1 MACHGL
7 IYLRLVVAVSLPF
20 HFRKPYS
27 AFGVHSTNQHR
38 LDTVFTDYHSKY
50 YAHALTRRRSSDDP
64 DKLTASLMGAT
75 VDLNPH
81 QIDAAMFAFRSPL
94 SRGAILADEVGLGKT
109 IEAGLVISQ
118 LWAERKRR
126 TLIIVPTTL
135 RKQWQQELAEKFF
148 LDAEVFDSAR
158 LRAGA
163 KSNESNPFLTAK
175 GIVICSYHF
184 ARSAEALIAGTHW
197 DLVVIDEAHR
207 LRNVLKSGNKIA
219 VAIKAAIQNAH
230 GKILLTATP
239 LQNSLLELYALTS
252 FLDEHLFGD
261 IESFKQQYLRGALG
275 QREFDE
281 LRQRIRP
288 ICQRT
293 LRRQVAE
300 YVRYTNRVP
309 MVHDFTPSAAEQRL
323 YEEVSDYLR
332 RDQLFALPKSQ
343 RALMILVLRKLLA
356 SSSFAIAATLESLR
370 SRVQSLRDGL
380 DTAEADEEA
389 VDFEAF
395 DEVAEEW
402 SDDGSESIAPASPVS
417 VDAVEAEI
425 RDLVRFRDLAAS
437 ITENSK
443 GQALLQALS
452 AGFEK
457 LRELQANEK
466 AIIFTESR
474 RTQQYLIDLLNAN
487 GYNGRVMTFNG
498 TNTDSESAS
507 IYRVWK
513 ERHDGEQVVSGRK
526 DVDMRAA
533 LIEDFQTRAAIM
545 VATEAAAEGVNLQF
559 CSLVVNYDLPWNP
572 QRIEQR
578 IGRCHRYG
586 QRHDVVVI
594 NFLNRGNEADQRV
607 FELLRDKFRLFDG
620 VFGSSD
626 EVLGALESGVDFE
639 RRIAQIYQSCRTPAE
654 IDTAFNR
661 LQDEMSSEIANR
673 MTTTRAT
680 LLENFDEEVHQR
692 LRVTQ
697 EKTGERLG
705 RLERWLWLLTKH
717 ELGTQARYDDDRH
730 RFFVHNRVPGCPEAP
745 TGTYRLHMRGEVEDG
760 QRPYRLGDPLAE
772 VLITRA
778 KKRELPIAHV
788 RFDYAQAPARISM
801 VEQLR
806 ERSGWMAADI
816 VRLDAAQQQED
827 YLLLS
832 GFSSEES
839 IDAEALEKMFD
850 VPGEVIAPTLV
861 PQDTEERIEELS
873 TRARERL
880 LSVIADRNSRFF
892 EEEIEKLDRWGEDRK
907 KSLEFELKALRGEI
921 SALKKQSRLEATL
934 DQKVALQRKAK
945 DMESQLGR
953 KRREMYEAEDEIDRQ
968 KETLI
973 STVEAK
979 LKQEVRSERLFMIR
993 WEVQ

>member
-1 MACHGL
+1 
-7 IYLRLVVAVSLPF
+7 VS
-20 HFRKPYS
+20 
-27 AFGVHSTNQHR
+27 
-38 LDTVFTDYHSKY
+38 TDYHSKY
-50 YAHALTRRRSSDDP
+50 YSYALTRRRSSDDP
-64 DKLTASLMGAT
+64 DKLTASLMNAT

-109 IEAGLVISQ
+109 IEAGLIISQ
-118 LWAERKRR
+118 LWAERKRQI
-126 TLIIVPTTL
+126 LIIVPTTL
-135 RKQWQQELAEKFF
+135 RKQWSQELAEKFF
-148 LDAEVFDSAR
+148 LEVEVFDSAR
-158 LRAGA
+158 LRAAIKTGDA
-163 KSNESNPFLTAK
+163 NPFLSAK

-184 ARSAEALIAGTHW
+184 ARTAEALIAATSW

-219 VAIKAAIQNAH
+219 VAIKNAIQNAR

-239 LQNSLLELYALTS
+239 LQNTLLELYALTS
-252 FLDEHLFGD
+252 FLDEHLFGGID
-261 IESFKQQYLRGALG
+261 SFKQQYLRGPLG

-288 ICQRT
+288 VCQRT

-343 RALMILVLRKLLA
+343 RALMVLILRKLLA

-370 SRVQSLRDGL
+370 SRVQALRDGL
-380 DTAEADEEA
+380 DAPTATDPA

-402 SDDGSESIAPASPVS
+402 SDDSPEGQAVGANP
-417 VDAVEAEI
+417 VNAAAVEAEI
-425 RDLVRFRDLAAS
+425 RDLVRFRDLASS
-437 ITENSK
+437 ITENAK
-443 GQALLQALS
+443 GQALLQALG

-457 LRELQANEK
+457 LRELDANEK
-466 AIIFTESR
+466 AVIFTESR
-474 RTQQYLIDLLNAN
+474 RTQQYLIDLLEAS
-487 GYNGRVMTFNG
+487 GYVGQVMTFNG
-498 TNTDSESAS
+498 TNTDAGSAE
-507 IYRVWK
+507 IYKRWK
-513 ERHDGEQVVSGRK
+513 ERHSGEQVVSGRK
-526 DVDMRAA
+526 DVDLRAA
-533 LIEDFQTRAAIM
+533 LIEHFKTEAAIM
-545 VATEAAAEGVNLQF
+545 IATEAAAEGVNLQF

-586 QRHDVVVI
+586 QKHDVVVI
-594 NFLNRGNEADQRV
+594 NFLNRGNEADRRV

-654 IDTAFNR
+654 IDAAFNR
-661 LQDEMSSEIANR
+661 LQEEMSSEIESR

-680 LLENFDEEVHQR
+680 LLENFDEEVHER
-692 LRVTQ
+692 LKVTQ
-697 EKTGERLG
+697 DKTGERLG
-705 RLERWLWLLTKH
+705 RLERWLWALTKH
-717 ELGTQARYDDDRH
+717 ELGSNARFDEEGH
-730 RFFVHNRVPGCPEAP
+730 RFFVPNRVPGCPEAP
-745 TGTYRLHMRGEVEDG
+745 TGSYRLNVREQTDEAH
-760 QRPYRLGDPLAE
+760 RPYRLGDPLAE
-772 VLITRA
+772 TLITRA
-778 KKRELPIAHV
+778 RERKLPVAHV
-788 RFDYAQAPARISM
+788 RFDYTRAPAKISM

-806 ERSGWMAADI
+806 GQSGWMTADI
-816 VRLDAAQQQED
+816 VSLDAAQQQED

-832 GFSSEES
+832 GFSSEEPV
-839 IDAEALEKMFD
+839 DAEALEKMLD
-850 VPGEVIAPTLV
+850 VPGDVVAAVLFPPEA
-861 PQDTEERIEELS
+861 EARIEELANG
-873 TRARERL
+873 ARDRL
-880 LSVIADRNSRFF
+880 LSRIADRNSKYF
-892 EEEIEKLDRWGEDRK
+892 EEEIEKLDRWAEDRK
-907 KSLEFELKALRGEI
+907 KTLEFELKTLRAEI
-921 SALKKQSRLEATL
+921 TGLKKQSRLEATL

-945 DMESQLGR
+945 DIEAQLGR
-953 KRREMYEAEDEIDRQ
+953 KRREMYEAEDEIDQQ
-968 KETLI
+968 KEVLI
-973 STVEAK
+973 STVEAR
-979 LKQEVRSERLFMIR
+979 LKQAVRSERLFVIQ

>member
-1 MACHGL
+1 ML
-7 IYLRLVVAVSLPF
+7 
-20 HFRKPYS
+20 
-27 AFGVHSTNQHR
+27 
-38 LDTVFTDYHSKY
+38 TDYHSKY
-50 YAHALTRRRSSDDP
+50 YAHALTRRRSADDP
-64 DKLTASLMGAT
+64 DKLTASLMSAT

-109 IEAGLVISQ
+109 IEAGLIISQ

-126 TLIIVPTTL
+126 ILIIVPTTL
-135 RKQWQQELAEKFF
+135 RKQWSQELAEKFF
-148 LDAEVFDSAR
+148 LEAEVFDSAR
-158 LRAGA
+158 LRVALRSGDA
-163 KSNESNPFLTAK
+163 NPFLTAT

-184 ARSAEALIAGTHW
+184 ARTAETLIAATSW

-219 VAIKAAIQNAH
+219 VAIKNAIQGAR
-230 GKILLTATP
+230 GKVLLTATP

-252 FLDEHLFGD
+252 FLDEHLFGGID
-261 IESFKQQYLRGALG
+261 SFKQQYLRGNLG
-275 QREFDE
+275 QREFEE

-288 ICQRT
+288 VCQRT

-343 RALMILVLRKLLA
+343 RALMILILRKLLA
-356 SSSFAIAATLESLR
+356 SSSFAIAGTLESLR
-370 SRVQSLRDGL
+370 SRVQALRDGL
-380 DTAEADEEA
+380 DAPPQQQP
-389 VDFEAF
+389 VSDFEAF

-402 SDDGSESIAPASPVS
+402 GDEGTESESANGNGVNPA
-417 VDAVEAEI
+417 AVEAEI
-425 RDLVRFRDLAAS
+425 RDLVRFRDLASS
-437 ITENSK
+437 ITENAK
-443 GQALLQALS
+443 GTALLQALA

-457 LRELQANEK
+457 LRELGANEK

-474 RTQQYLIDLLNAN
+474 RTQQYLIDLLEAS
-487 GYNGRVMTFNG
+487 GYAGNVMTFNG
-498 TNTDSESAS
+498 TNTDPASAQ
-507 IYRVWK
+507 IYKSWK
-513 ERHDGEQVVSGRK
+513 DRHAGTPIASGRK

-533 LIEDFQTRAAIM
+533 LIDHFRTDAAVMI
-545 VATEAAAEGVNLQF
+545 ATEAAAEGVNLQF

-586 QRHDVVVI
+586 QQHDVVVI
-594 NFLNRGNEADQRV
+594 NFLNRGNEADRRV
-607 FELLRDKFRLFDG
+607 FELLRDKFQLFDG

-654 IDTAFNR
+654 IDAAFNR
-661 LQDEMSSEIANR
+661 LQEEMSSAIENR

-697 EKTGERLG
+697 DRTDERLG
-705 RLERWLWLLTKH
+705 RLERWLWSLTKH
-717 ELGTQARYDDDRH
+717 ELGTNARYDEDRH
-730 RFFVHNRVPGCPEAP
+730 RFFVPNRVPGCPEAP
-745 TGTYRLHMRGEVEDG
+745 TGTYRLHMREQAEDA

-772 VLITRA
+772 ALIARA
-778 KKRELPIAHV
+778 QARKLPLARV
-788 RFDYAQAPARISM
+788 RFHYERAGAKISM

-806 ERSGWMAADI
+806 DQSGWMALDLLS
-816 VRLDAAQQQED
+816 LDAPQQQED

-832 GFSSEES
+832 GFSADGMV
-839 IDAEALEKMFD
+839 DADTLEKLLE
-850 VPGEVIAPTLV
+850 VPGEIVAPALITSEDEDRIERLSNAAREQTLV
-861 PQDTEERIEELS
+861 RIG
-873 TRARERL
+873 
-880 LSVIADRNSRFF
+880 DRNSRFF
-892 EEEIEKLDRWGEDRK
+892 EDEIEKLDRWADDRK
-907 KSLEFELKALRGEI
+907 KTLELELKILRSEI
-921 SALKKQSRLEATL
+921 ASLKKQSRLEGTL

-945 DMESQLGR
+945 DIEAQLGR

-968 KETLI
+968 KELLI
-973 STVEAK
+973 STVEERLQQA
-979 LKQEVRSERLFMIR
+979 VRSERLFMIQ
-993 WEVQ
+993 WEVA

>member
-1 MACHGL
+1 ML
-7 IYLRLVVAVSLPF
+7 
-20 HFRKPYS
+20 
-27 AFGVHSTNQHR
+27 
-38 LDTVFTDYHSKY
+38 TDYHSKY

-64 DKLTASLMGAT
+64 DKLTASLMNAT

-109 IEAGLVISQ
+109 IEAGLIISQ

-126 TLIIVPTTL
+126 ILIIVPTTL
-135 RKQWQQELAEKFF
+135 RKQWAQELSEKFF
-148 LDAEVFDSAR
+148 LEAEVFDSPR
-158 LRAGA
+158 LRAGV
-163 KSNESNPFLTAK
+163 KSGEANPLLAAT

-184 ARSAEALIAGTHW
+184 ARTAEAFIAATPW

-219 VAIKAAIQNAH
+219 VAIKNGIQNAG

-252 FLDEHLFGD
+252 FLDEHLFGG
-261 IESFKQQYLRGALG
+261 IESFKQQYLRGSLG

-288 ICQRT
+288 VCQRT

-323 YEEVSDYLR
+323 YDEVNDYLR

-343 RALMILVLRKLLA
+343 RALMILILRKLLA
-356 SSSFAIAATLESLR
+356 SSSFAIAGTLESLR
-370 SRVQSLRDGL
+370 SRVQALRDGI
-380 DTAEADEEA
+380 DAPPAAEAA
-389 VDFEAF
+389 ADFEAF
-395 DEVAEEW
+395 DEDAEEW
-402 SDDGSESIAPASPVS
+402 SDDAPDSQSASSNPLNPAA
-417 VDAVEAEI
+417 VDAEI
-425 RDLVRFRDLAAS
+425 RDLVRFRDLASS
-437 ITENSK
+437 ITENAK
-443 GQALLQALS
+443 GDALLQSLK

-457 LRELQANEK
+457 LRELEANEK
-466 AIIFTESR
+466 AVIFTESR
-474 RTQQYLIDLLNAN
+474 RTQQYLLELLKAN
-487 GYNGRVMTFNG
+487 GYAGRVMTFNG
-498 TNTDSESAS
+498 TNTDPASAE
-507 IYRVWK
+507 IYKQWK
-513 ERHDGEQVVSGRK
+513 ERHQGEPVASGRK
-526 DVDMRAA
+526 DVDIRAA
-533 LIEDFQTRAAIM
+533 LIEHFRTGAAIM
-545 VATEAAAEGVNLQF
+545 IATEAAAEGVNLQF

-586 QRHDVVVI
+586 QQHDVVVI
-594 NFLNRGNEADQRV
+594 NFLNRGNEADRRV

-654 IDTAFNR
+654 IDAAFNR
-661 LQDEMSSEIANR
+661 LQDEMSSEIENR

-697 EKTGERLG
+697 SNTGERLG
-705 RLERWLWLLTKH
+705 RLERWLWSLTKH
-717 ELGTQARYDDDRH
+717 ELGMHAKYDEDRH
-730 RFFVHNRVPGCPEAP
+730 RFFVPNRVPGCPEAP
-745 TGTYRLHMRGEVEDG
+745 TGTYRLHMREQSEDG
-760 QRPYRLGDPLAE
+760 PRPYRLGDPLAE
-772 VLITRA
+772 ALIGRA
-778 KKRELPIAHV
+778 QSRELP
-788 RFDYAQAPARISM
+788 PARIRFSYAEAAGKISL
-801 VEQLR
+801 VEQLQGQ
-806 ERSGWMAADI
+806 SGWMAADI
-816 VRLDAAQQQED
+816 ISLDASQQQED

-832 GFSSEES
+832 GFSAEGPVESE
-839 IDAEALEKMFD
+839 AFEKMLD
-850 VPGEVIAPTLV
+850 VPGEMVAAARIPA
-861 PQDTEERIEELS
+861 DAERQIEVLA
-873 TRARERL
+873 TGARERL
-880 LSVIADRNSRFF
+880 LSRVADRNKNFF
-892 EEEIEKLDRWGEDRK
+892 EEEIEKLDHWADDRK
-907 KSLEFELKALRGEI
+907 KTLEFELKALRTEI
-921 SALKKQSRLEATL
+921 TALKKQSRLEATL

-945 DMESQLGR
+945 DIESQLGR

-968 KETLI
+968 KEVLI
-973 STVEAK
+973 STVEAR
-979 LKQEVRSERLFMIR
+979 LKQTVMSKRLFIIQ

>member
-1 MACHGL
+1 M
-7 IYLRLVVAVSLPF
+7 Y
-20 HFRKPYS
+20 
-27 AFGVHSTNQHR
+27 
-38 LDTVFTDYHSKY
+38 TDYHTKY
-50 YAHALTRRRSSDDP
+50 YAHALTRRRSADDP
-64 DKLTASLMGAT
+64 DKLTTSLMNAT

-109 IEAGLVISQ
+109 IEAGLIISQ

-126 TLIIVPTTL
+126 ILIIVPTTL
-135 RKQWQQELAEKFF
+135 RKQWSQELAEKFF
-148 LDAEVFDSAR
+148 LGTEVFDSTR
-158 LRAGA
+158 LRTAMRSGDP
-163 KSNESNPFLTAK
+163 NPFHAMN

-184 ARSAEALIAGTHW
+184 ARSAELLIAATSW

-219 VAIKAAIQNAH
+219 VAIKNGIQNAR
-230 GKILLTATP
+230 GKVLLTATP

-252 FLDEHLFGD
+252 FLDEHLFGGMD
-261 IESFKQQYLRGALG
+261 SFKQQYLRGTLG

-288 ICQRT
+288 VCQRT

-309 MVHDFTPSAAEQRL
+309 MVHDFTPSAAEQKL

-343 RALMILVLRKLLA
+343 RALMILIARKLLA
-356 SSSFAIAATLESLR
+356 SSSFAIAGTLESLR
-370 SRVQSLRDGL
+370 ARVQSLRDGL
-380 DTAEADEEA
+380 DPSQAQETAE
-389 VDFEAF
+389 DFEAF

-402 SDDGSESIAPASPVS
+402 SDEESEESSAST
-417 VDAVEAEI
+417 VDAAAVDAEI
-425 RDLVRFRDLAAS
+425 RDLVRFRDLASS
-437 ITENSK
+437 ITENAK
-443 GQALLQALS
+443 GTALLQALG

-457 LRELQANEK
+457 LRELGANQK

-474 RTQQYLIDLLNAN
+474 RTQQYLIDLLKAN
-487 GYNGRVMTFNG
+487 GHAGQVMTFNG
-498 TNTDSESAS
+498 TNTDPASAE
-507 IYRVWK
+507 IYKTWK
-513 ERHDGEQVVSGRK
+513 EQHAGTSIVTGRK

-533 LIEDFQTRAAIM
+533 LIEHFRTTASIM
-545 VATEAAAEGVNLQF
+545 IATEAAAEGVNLQF

-594 NFLNRGNEADQRV
+594 NFLNRGNEADRRV
-607 FELLRDKFRLFDG
+607 FELLRDKFQLFDG

-639 RRIAQIYQSCRTPAE
+639 RRIAQIYQSCRTPSE
-654 IDTAFNR
+654 IDAAFNR
-661 LQDEMSSEIANR
+661 LQEEMSASIENR

-697 EKTGERLG
+697 DKTGERLG
-705 RLERWLWLLTKH
+705 RLERWLWSLTKH
-717 ELGTQARYDDDRH
+717 ELGDHARYDEDRH
-730 RFFVHNRVPGCPEAP
+730 RFFVQNRVPGCPEAP
-745 TGTYRLHMRGEVEDG
+745 TGTYRLNTRTQSDDG
-760 QRPYRLGDPLAE
+760 LRPYRFGDPLAE
-772 VLITRA
+772 ALISRA
-778 KKRELPIAHV
+778 RNRPLPIGRV
-788 RFDYAQAPARISM
+788 RFDYEQAGAKISM
-801 VEQLR
+801 AEQLR
-806 ERSGWMAADI
+806 GQSGWMAVDLLS
-816 VRLDAAQQQED
+816 LDATEQQED

-832 GFSSEES
+832 GFGPEGEVHC
-839 IDAEALEKMFD
+839 EALEKVLE
-850 VPGEVIAPTLV
+850 VPGEVISAALMTADV
-861 PQDTEERIEELS
+861 EARIEELAVG
-873 TRARERL
+873 ARESTLARI
-880 LSVIADRNSRFF
+880 SERNSRFF
-892 EEEIEKLDRWGEDRK
+892 EEEIEKLDRWAEDRK
-907 KSLEFELKALRGEI
+907 KTLELELKTLRSEI
-921 SALKKQSRLEATL
+921 AALKKQSRLEATL

-945 DMESQLGR
+945 DVEAQLGR
-953 KRREMYEAEDEIDRQ
+953 KRREMYEAEDDIDRQ

-973 STVEAK
+973 STVESR
-979 LKQEVRSERLFMIR
+979 LKQSVRTERLFILQ
-993 WEVQ
+993 WDVA

>member
-1 MACHGL
+1 M
-7 IYLRLVVAVSLPF
+7 
-20 HFRKPYS
+20 
-27 AFGVHSTNQHR
+27 
-38 LDTVFTDYHSKY
+38 FTDYHSKY
-50 YAHALTRRRSSDDP
+50 YAYALTRRRSADDP
-64 DKLTASLMGAT
+64 DKLTATLMNAT

-109 IEAGLVISQ
+109 IEAGLIISQ

-126 TLIIVPTTL
+126 ILIIVPTTL
-135 RKQWQQELAEKFF
+135 RKQWSQELAEKFF
-148 LDAEVFDSAR
+148 LETEIFDSAK
-158 LRAGA
+158 LRTALRGGDA
-163 KSNESNPFLTAK
+163 NPFLTAN

-184 ARSAEALIAGTHW
+184 ARTAEALIAATSW

-219 VAIKAAIQNAH
+219 VAIKNAIQGAR

-239 LQNSLLELYALTS
+239 LQNTLLELYALTS
-252 FLDEHLFGD
+252 FLDEHLFGGID
-261 IESFKQQYLRGALG
+261 SFKQQYLRGPLG
-275 QREFDE
+275 QREFEE

-288 ICQRT
+288 VCQRT

-343 RALMILVLRKLLA
+343 RALMILILRKLLA
-356 SSSFAIAATLESLR
+356 SSSFAIAGTLESLR
-370 SRVQSLRDGL
+370 SRVQALRDGL
-380 DTAEADEEA
+380 DAPPQEPAA
-389 VDFEAF
+389 DFEAF

-402 SDDGSESIAPASPVS
+402 SDEATESEPANGNAVNAA
-417 VDAVEAEI
+417 AVEAEI

-437 ITENSK
+437 ITENAK
-443 GQALLQALS
+443 GTALLQALG

-457 LRELQANEK
+457 LHELGANEK

-474 RTQQYLIDLLNAN
+474 RTQQYLIDLLDAN
-487 GYNGRVMTFNG
+487 GYAGRVMTFNG
-498 TNTDSESAS
+498 TNTDPASAQ
-507 IYRVWK
+507 IYRSWK
-513 ERHDGEQVVSGRK
+513 EGHAGTPIASGRK

-533 LIEDFQTRAAIM
+533 LIEHFRTDAAIM
-545 VATEAAAEGVNLQF
+545 IATEAAAEGVNLQF

-586 QRHDVVVI
+586 QQHDVVVI
-594 NFLNRGNEADQRV
+594 NFLNRGNEADRRV
-607 FELLRDKFRLFDG
+607 FELLRDKFQLFDG

-654 IDTAFNR
+654 IDAAFNR
-661 LQDEMSSEIANR
+661 LQEEMSSAIENR

-697 EKTGERLG
+697 DKTGERLG
-705 RLERWLWLLTKH
+705 RLERWLWSLTKH
-717 ELGTQARYDDDRH
+717 ELGTHARYDDDRH
-730 RFFVHNRVPGCPEAP
+730 RFFVPNRVPGCPEAP
-745 TGTYRLHMRGEVEDG
+745 TGTYRLHMREQSEDG
-760 QRPYRLGDPLAE
+760 HRPYRLGDALAAALIGRAQTRKLPLA
-772 VLITRA
+772 R
-778 KKRELPIAHV
+778 V
-788 RFDYAQAPARISM
+788 RFQYERAGAKISM

-806 ERSGWMAADI
+806 GQSGWMAVDLLS
-816 VRLDAAQQQED
+816 LDAPQQQED

-832 GFSSEES
+832 GFCEEGTVDSEV
-839 IDAEALEKMFD
+839 LEKILD
-850 VPGEVIAPTLV
+850 VPGETVSAALMPAEDEARVEALA
-861 PQDTEERIEELS
+861 S
-873 TRARERL
+873 GAREAMLGR
-880 LSVIADRNSRFF
+880 ITERNSRFF
-892 EEEIEKLDRWGEDRK
+892 EDEIEKLDRWAEDRK
-907 KSLEFELKALRGEI
+907 KTLELELKVLRGEI
-921 SALKKQSRLEATL
+921 AGLKKQSRLEATL

-945 DMESQLGR
+945 DIEAQLGR

-968 KETLI
+968 KESLI
-973 STVEAK
+973 STVEAR
-979 LKQEVRSERLFMIR
+979 LKQAVNSERLFMIQ
-993 WEVQ
+993 WEVA

>member
-1 MACHGL
+1 ML
-7 IYLRLVVAVSLPF
+7 
-20 HFRKPYS
+20 
-27 AFGVHSTNQHR
+27 
-38 LDTVFTDYHSKY
+38 TDYHSKY
-50 YAHALTRRRSSDDP
+50 YAHALTRRRSADDP
-64 DKLTASLMGAT
+64 DKLTTSLMNAT

-109 IEAGLVISQ
+109 IEAGLIISQ

-126 TLIIVPTTL
+126 ILIVVPTTL
-135 RKQWQQELAEKFF
+135 RKQWSQELAEKFF
-148 LDAEVFDSAR
+148 LETEVFDSTR
-158 LRAGA
+158 LRAAIKAGDV
-163 KSNESNPFLTAK
+163 NPFLAVN

-184 ARSAEALIAGTHW
+184 ARSAEALIAATSW

-219 VAIKAAIQNAH
+219 VAIKNGIQNAR
-230 GKILLTATP
+230 GKVLLTATP
-239 LQNSLLELYALTS
+239 LQNSLIELYALTS
-252 FLDEHLFGD
+252 FLDEHLFGGID
-261 IESFKQQYLRGALG
+261 SFKQQYLRGTLG

-288 ICQRT
+288 VCQRT

-309 MVHDFTPSAAEQRL
+309 MVHDFTPSASEQRL

-343 RALMILVLRKLLA
+343 RALMVLIARKLLA
-356 SSSFAIAATLESLR
+356 SSSFAIAGTLESLR
-370 SRVQSLRDGL
+370 ARVQSLRDGL
-380 DTAEADEEA
+380 DPAPAQQQAE
-389 VDFEAF
+389 DFEAF

-402 SDDGSESIAPASPVS
+402 SDEESEEDSSNAGT
-417 VDAVEAEI
+417 VDAAAVEAEI
-425 RDLVRFRDLAAS
+425 RDLVRFRDLASS
-437 ITENSK
+437 ITENAK
-443 GQALLQALS
+443 GTALLQALG

-457 LRELQANEK
+457 LRDLGANRK

-474 RTQQYLIDLLNAN
+474 RTQQYLIELLESN
-487 GYNGRVMTFNG
+487 GHAGQAMTFNG
-498 TNTDSESAS
+498 TNTDAASAE
-507 IYRVWK
+507 IYRTWK
-513 ERHDGEQVVSGRK
+513 EQHAGTPVVSGRK

-533 LIEDFQTRAAIM
+533 LIEYFRSTASIM
-545 VATEAAAEGVNLQF
+545 IATEAAAEGVNLQF

-594 NFLNRGNEADQRV
+594 NFLNRGNEADRRV
-607 FELLRDKFRLFDG
+607 FELLRDKFQLFDG

-639 RRIAQIYQSCRTPAE
+639 RRIAQIYQSCRTPSE
-654 IDTAFNR
+654 IDAAFNR
-661 LQDEMSSEIANR
+661 LQEEMSASIENR

-697 EKTGERLG
+697 DKTDERLG
-705 RLERWLWLLTKH
+705 RLERWLWSLTKH
-717 ELGTQARYDDDRH
+717 ELGDQARYDEARH
-730 RFFVHNRVPGCPEAP
+730 RFFVPNRVPGCPEAP
-745 TGTYRLHMRGEVEDG
+745 TGTYRLNAREQTEDG
-760 QRPYRLGDPLAE
+760 PRPYRLGDPLAE
-772 VLITRA
+772 ALIDRA
-778 KKRELPIAHV
+778 RNRELPLARV
-788 RFDYAQAPARISM
+788 RFDYERAGVKISM

-806 ERSGWMAADI
+806 RQTGWMAVDLLS
-816 VRLDAAQQQED
+816 LDAAEQQED

-832 GFSSEES
+832 GFGPEGSVHSEV
-839 IDAEALEKMFD
+839 LEKLLE
-850 VPGEVIAPTLV
+850 VPGEVVSAVLMAGEV
-861 PQDTEERIEELS
+861 EERLEQLGAE
-873 TRARERL
+873 ARQQMLNSISE
-880 LSVIADRNSRFF
+880 RNSRFF
-892 EEEIEKLDRWGEDRK
+892 EEEIEKLDRWAEDRK
-907 KSLEFELKALRGEI
+907 KTLELELKTLRGEI
-921 SALKKQSRLEATL
+921 AGLKKQSRLEATL

-945 DMESQLGR
+945 DIEAQLGR

-968 KETLI
+968 KEVLI
-973 STVEAK
+973 STVETR
-979 LKQEVRSERLFMIR
+979 LKQAVRSERLFMLQ
-993 WEVQ
+993 WEVA

>member
-1 MACHGL
+1 V
-7 IYLRLVVAVSLPF
+7 Y
-20 HFRKPYS
+20 
-27 AFGVHSTNQHR
+27 
-38 LDTVFTDYHSKY
+38 TDYHTKY
-50 YAHALTRRRSSDDP
+50 YAHALTRRRSADDP
-64 DKLTASLMGAT
+64 DKLTTSLMNAT

-109 IEAGLVISQ
+109 IEAGLIISQ

-126 TLIIVPTTL
+126 ILIIVPTTL
-135 RKQWQQELAEKFF
+135 RKQWSQELAEKFF
-148 LDAEVFDSAR
+148 LGTEVFDSTR
-158 LRAGA
+158 LRTAMRSGDP
-163 KSNESNPFLTAK
+163 NPFHAMN

-184 ARSAEALIAGTHW
+184 ARSAELLIAATSW

-219 VAIKAAIQNAH
+219 VAIKNGIQNAR
-230 GKILLTATP
+230 GKVLLTATP

-252 FLDEHLFGD
+252 FLDEHLFGGMD
-261 IESFKQQYLRGALG
+261 SFKQQYLRGTLG

-288 ICQRT
+288 VCQRT

-309 MVHDFTPSAAEQRL
+309 MVHDFTPSAAEQKL

-343 RALMILVLRKLLA
+343 RALMILIARKLLA
-356 SSSFAIAATLESLR
+356 SSSFAIAGTLESLR
-370 SRVQSLRDGL
+370 ARVQSLRDGL
-380 DTAEADEEA
+380 DPSQAQETAE
-389 VDFEAF
+389 DFEAF

-402 SDDGSESIAPASPVS
+402 SDEESEESSAST
-417 VDAVEAEI
+417 VDAAAVDAEI
-425 RDLVRFRDLAAS
+425 RDLVRFRDLASS
-437 ITENSK
+437 ITENAK
-443 GQALLQALS
+443 GTALLQALG

-457 LRELQANEK
+457 LRELGANQK

-474 RTQQYLIDLLNAN
+474 RTQQYLIDLLKAN
-487 GYNGRVMTFNG
+487 GHAGQVMTFNG
-498 TNTDSESAS
+498 TNTDPASAE
-507 IYRVWK
+507 IYKTWK
-513 ERHDGEQVVSGRK
+513 EQHAGTSIVTGRK

-533 LIEDFQTRAAIM
+533 LIEHFRTTASIM
-545 VATEAAAEGVNLQF
+545 IATEAAAEGVNLQF

-594 NFLNRGNEADQRV
+594 NFLNRGNEADRRV
-607 FELLRDKFRLFDG
+607 FELLRDKFQLFDG

-639 RRIAQIYQSCRTPAE
+639 RRIAQIYQSCRTPSE
-654 IDTAFNR
+654 IDAAFNR
-661 LQDEMSSEIANR
+661 LQEEMSASIENR

-697 EKTGERLG
+697 DKTGERLG
-705 RLERWLWLLTKH
+705 RLERWLWSLTKH
-717 ELGTQARYDDDRH
+717 ELGDHARYDEDRH
-730 RFFVHNRVPGCPEAP
+730 RFFVQNRVPGCPEAP
-745 TGTYRLHMRGEVEDG
+745 TGTYRLNTRTQSDDG
-760 QRPYRLGDPLAE
+760 LRPYRFGDPLAE
-772 VLITRA
+772 ALISRA
-778 KKRELPIAHV
+778 RNRPLPIGRV
-788 RFDYAQAPARISM
+788 RFDYEQAGAKISM
-801 VEQLR
+801 AEQLR
-806 ERSGWMAADI
+806 GQSGWMAVDLLS
-816 VRLDAAQQQED
+816 LDATEQQED

-832 GFSSEES
+832 GFGPEGEVHC
-839 IDAEALEKMFD
+839 EALEKVLE
-850 VPGEVIAPTLV
+850 VPGEVISAALMTADV
-861 PQDTEERIEELS
+861 EARIEELAVG
-873 TRARERL
+873 ARESTLARI
-880 LSVIADRNSRFF
+880 SERNSRFF
-892 EEEIEKLDRWGEDRK
+892 EEEIEKLDRWAEDRK
-907 KSLEFELKALRGEI
+907 KTLELELKTLRSEI
-921 SALKKQSRLEATL
+921 AALKKQSRLEATL

-945 DMESQLGR
+945 DVEAQLGR
-953 KRREMYEAEDEIDRQ
+953 KRREMYEAEDDIDRQ

-973 STVEAK
+973 STVESR
-979 LKQEVRSERLFMIR
+979 LKQSVRTERLFILQ
-993 WEVQ
+993 WDVA